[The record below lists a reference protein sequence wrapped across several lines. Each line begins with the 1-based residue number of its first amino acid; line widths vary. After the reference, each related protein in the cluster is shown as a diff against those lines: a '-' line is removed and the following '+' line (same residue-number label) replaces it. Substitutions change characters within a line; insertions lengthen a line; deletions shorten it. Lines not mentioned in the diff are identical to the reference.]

1 MGLVLI
7 LKFGVIGLIVTSLTS
22 GLPSLFISLYW
33 IKKQYGST
41 VDWRSSAKIIFSS
54 AFTAVLTYAAV
65 SQLGFA
71 SWIRLFLGLLI
82 FALILIPTMLFTRT
96 FTRFDI
102 INLKVM
108 IEGLGAIGGIVN
120 KVLNILEKLM
130 TALKL

>member
-1 MGLVLI
+1 
-7 LKFGVIGLIVTSLTS
+7 
-22 GLPSLFISLYW
+22 
-33 IKKQYGST
+33 
-41 VDWRSSAKIIFSS
+41 
-54 AFTAVLTYAAV
+54 
-65 SQLGFA
+65 
-71 SWIRLFLGLLI
+71 
-82 FALILIPTMLFTRT
+82 MLFTRT